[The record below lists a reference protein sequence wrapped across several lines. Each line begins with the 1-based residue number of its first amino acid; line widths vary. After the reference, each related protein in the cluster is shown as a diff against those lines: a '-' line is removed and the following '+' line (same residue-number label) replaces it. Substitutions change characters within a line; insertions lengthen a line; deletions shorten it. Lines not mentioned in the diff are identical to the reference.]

1 MDAIKIESTISAEKI
16 NQIIEEIP
24 IKKDVIID
32 FEEYKDRYRYIFS
45 LNKKQINQDKLFL
58 KALAKFVNKIII
70 KFYTEDMIA
79 LNIEK
84 KIGLIDSL
92 DKSKIIQ
99 DVKGVLTSKNLFIN
113 EKEEIEEEI
122 SKYFL
127 EHDILIIDGYLNFR
141 SKSFNE
147 LVDKAIEL
155 VLGNFQLEVEYSGF
169 IDMLKAL
176 VESQVPEVD
185 LINIVLKENKYIL
198 MDSNKEI
205 INNNHMSMVIED
217 LYYEYEGVSEADILL
232 STVIALSP
240 KKIVMHL
247 ANKSEDDLTS
257 ILEEI
262 FEDRFEVCRDCD
274 LCNK

>member
-58 KALAKFVNKIII
+58 KALAKFVNKVII

-262 FEDRFEVCRDCD
+262 FEDRFEVV
-274 LCNK
+274 LN

>member
-99 DVKGVLTSKNLFIN
+99 DVKGVLT
-113 EKEEIEEEI
+113 
-122 SKYFL
+122 
-127 EHDILIIDGYLNFR
+127 
-141 SKSFNE
+141 
-147 LVDKAIEL
+147 
-155 VLGNFQLEVEYSGF
+155 
-169 IDMLKAL
+169 
-176 VESQVPEVD
+176 
-185 LINIVLKENKYIL
+185 
-198 MDSNKEI
+198 
-205 INNNHMSMVIED
+205 
-217 LYYEYEGVSEADILL
+217 
-232 STVIALSP
+232 
-240 KKIVMHL
+240 
-247 ANKSEDDLTS
+247 
-257 ILEEI
+257 
-262 FEDRFEVCRDCD
+262 
-274 LCNK
+274 